1 LSQVLGML
9 QHYGFSED
17 EEGLQMPAELKKLLL
32 MCIKAHKK
40 KLPDL
45 KNLGLHPADLMS
57 NAMSWEECMEVNKC
71 MHNVCASDRIDF
83 NLGAFGL
90 QLNQGLYRQER
101 ASKTGACACERD
113 FVRFATPE
121 HPPHRFGQS
130 RHRKT

>member
-1 LSQVLGML
+1 ML
-9 QHYGFSED
+9 QHYGFSE

-57 NAMSWEECMEVNKC
+57 NAMSWEECMKVNKH
-71 MHNVCASDRIDF
+71 MHGVCASDSIDF

-101 ASKTGACACERD
+101 ASKTGVCACEHA
-113 FVRFATPE
+113 FVRFVTPE
-121 HPPHRFGQS
+121 LPPHRFS
-130 RHRKT
+130 KYRHRKP

>member
-1 LSQVLGML
+1 MSQVLGML
-9 QHYGFSED
+9 QYYGFSE
-17 EEGLQMPAELKKLLL
+17 EEGQQMPSALKKMLS

-57 NAMSWEECMEVNKC
+57 NALSWEDCMEVNKH
-71 MHNVCASDRIDF
+71 MHGVCASDKIDF

-101 ASKTGACACERD
+101 ASKTGVCACERV
-113 FVRFATPE
+113 FVPFLTPE
-121 HPPHRFGQS
+121 LPP
-130 RHRKT
+130 